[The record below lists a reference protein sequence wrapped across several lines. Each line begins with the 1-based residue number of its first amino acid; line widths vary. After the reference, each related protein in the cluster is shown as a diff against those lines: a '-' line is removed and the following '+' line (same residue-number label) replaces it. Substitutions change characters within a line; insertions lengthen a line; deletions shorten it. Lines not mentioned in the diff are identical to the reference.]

1 MNSVVFV
8 DKHNL
13 FLEYGA
19 LEILRA
25 RASVLGTPFLEP
37 LIVSGRLNPGTLQKE
52 PCREPS
58 ALSSH
63 LWCVIHGLFFS
74 PPWQAC

>member
-1 MNSVVFV
+1 MVFV

-13 FLEYGA
+13 FLEYGS

-52 PCREPS
+52 PCRV
-58 ALSSH
+58 LGTD

>member
-1 MNSVVFV
+1 MELWKYYVP
-8 DKHNL
+8 
-13 FLEYGA
+13 
-19 LEILRA
+19 
-25 RASVLGTPFLEP
+25 VLLCGVFLEP

-52 PCREPS
+52 PCRV
-58 ALSSH
+58 LGTD